1 MRHGSAAWSDGRE
14 SARRGARRMPRTRVP
29 RALCRLPQTHVQGA
43 GALRNTAATRPCMAA
58 GHDMTRC
65 PSRRTADEL
74 EKACGTSDG
83 RYRKGRTVPGGRAAC
98 DRQWHHACHPRARA
112 GGPDG
117 FSNSPRVSWRA
128 QNPLQKS
135 CVGWFVPLIR
145 LPLARI
151 ASRWHEPSPC
161 TRYRYSSGSH
171 RNRDLPQFAWTRSIT
186 LRGHHGGGVPV
197 LAPGRVLAWSCGNFT
212 RHFPFT
218 PD

>member
-1 MRHGSAAWSDGRE
+1 MVENSVVWAGR
-14 SARRGARRMPRTRVP
+14 GRRMRRWRTRHAARKRCLVRRQGKRP
-29 RALCRLPQTHVQGA
+29 SWRASHAAYRMCHVRASCRLPQTHVQGA

-74 EKACGTSDG
+74 EKACGTCDG
-83 RYRKGRTVPGGRAAC
+83 RYRKGRAVPGGRAAC

-145 LPLARI
+145 LPLDRI
-151 ASRWHEPSPC
+151 TSRWPEPVHARATAILAAAIATGIC
-161 TRYRYSSGSH
+161 
-171 RNRDLPQFAWTRSIT
+171 RS
-186 LRGHHGGGVPV
+186 LHGH
-197 LAPGRVLAWSCGNFT
+197 AR
-212 RHFPFT
+212 
-218 PD
+218 